1 MSRKPKQVSRSR
13 FEFEEN
19 GEVAYLEFDLDGSGW
34 MTLWHTEVPPAL
46 RGRGVAD
53 MLAQTALE
61 YARDN
66 KLKVDVICPV
76 ALNFIAKNPEFKDMV
91 GK

>member
-1 MSRKPKQVSRSR
+1 MSREPNEVSRSR

-34 MTLWHTEVPPAL
+34 MTLWHTEVPQAL

-53 MLAQTALE
+53 MLAKTALE
-61 YARDN
+61 YAQEN
-66 KLKVDVICPV
+66 KLKIDVICPV
-76 ALNFIAKNPEFKDMV
+76 VLNFLGKNPEYKALV

>member
-1 MSRKPKQVSRSR
+1 MSREPDKVVRSR

-19 GEVAYLEFDLDGSGW
+19 GEVAYLEFDLERDAW

-46 RGRGVAD
+46 RGKGIAD
-53 MLAQTALE
+53 MLAKTALE

-66 KLKVDVICPV
+66 KLKIDVICPV
-76 ALNFIAKNPEFKDMV
+76 ALNFINKNPEFKDLV